1 MENGVNMRARLRGQ
15 KTRYHHGDLK
25 RALMDAAM
33 TLIDI
38 RGREALTLR
47 EAARRAGVS
56 EAAPYR
62 HFANLD
68 ELLGAVALEGYE
80 MLITDLESAGGAK
93 SIRDAYL
100 AFAGD
105 FPGRYDLMFGP
116 LHDKAAAAQRQEEVA
131 HVAELTEEAGGLA
144 LLHGT
149 ASLALAGLGA
159 AAV

>member
-1 MENGVNMRARLRGQ
+1 MRTRLRGQ

-25 RALMDAAM
+25 RALLDAAI

-38 RGREALTLR
+38 RGRDALTLR

-80 MLITDLESAGGAK
+80 MLIADLEIAGTA
-93 SIRDAYL
+93 RRLREAYL

-105 FPGRYDLMFGP
+105 FPGRYQLMFGP
-116 LHDKAAAAQRQEEVA
+116 LGDRKATVLRKDEVA

-144 LLHGT
+144 ALHGA
-149 ASLALAGLGA
+149 ASLALAGL
-159 AAV
+159 AV

>member
-1 MENGVNMRARLRGQ
+1 MRARLRGQ

-25 RALMDAAM
+25 RTLLDAAM

-38 RGREALTLR
+38 RGRDALTMR

-68 ELLGAVALEGYE
+68 ELLGAVALEGFE
-80 MLITDLESAGGAK
+80 MLIGDLESTSSAK
-93 SIRDAYL
+93 RIRGAYL

-105 FPGRYDLMFGP
+105 FPGRYLLMFGA
-116 LHDKAAAAQRQEEVA
+116 LADRNAVAQRKEDVA
-131 HVAELTEEAGGLA
+131 LVAELVEESGGLA
-144 LLHGT
+144 TLHG
-149 ASLALAGLGA
+149 LAALRLAGLGDGL
-159 AAV
+159 AV

>member
-1 MENGVNMRARLRGQ
+1 MRARLRGQ
-15 KTRYHHGDLK
+15 KTKYHHGDLR
-25 RALMDAAM
+25 RALLDAAT
-33 TLIDI
+33 TLVDI
-38 RGREALTLR
+38 RGRDALTLR

-80 MLITDLESAGGAK
+80 MLITDLESAGGARQV
-93 SIRDAYL
+93 RDAYL

-105 FPGRYDLMFGP
+105 FPGRYQLMFGP
-116 LHDKAAAAQRQEEVA
+116 LGDRKAAAQRKEEVA

-144 LLHGT
+144 MLHGR
-149 ASLALAGLGA
+149 ASLMLAGLDA
-159 AAV
+159 AF

>member
-1 MENGVNMRARLRGQ
+1 MRARLRGQ
-15 KTRYHHGDLK
+15 KVRYHHGDLR
-25 RALMDAAM
+25 RALLDAAM

-47 EAARRAGVS
+47 ETARRAGVS

-80 MLITDLESAGGAK
+80 MLITDLESVSGTRAT
-93 SIRDAYL
+93 REAYL

-105 FPGRYDLMFGP
+105 FPGRYALMFGP
-116 LHDKAAAAQRQEEVA
+116 LGDRKSAARRKEEVA

-144 LLHGT
+144 ALHGS
-149 ASLALAGLGA
+149 ASLRLAGLGE
-159 AAV
+159 VVR

>member
-1 MENGVNMRARLRGQ
+1 MRAKLRGQ
-15 KTRYHHGDLK
+15 KTRYHHGDLR
-25 RALMDAAM
+25 RALLEAAM

-38 RGREALTLR
+38 RGRAALTLR

-68 ELLGAVALEGYE
+68 DLLGAVALEGYE
-80 MLITDLESAGGAK
+80 MLIADLENASGARGR
-93 SIRDAYL
+93 RDAYL

-105 FPGRYDLMFGP
+105 FPGRYALMFGP
-116 LHDKAAAAQRQEEVA
+116 LADRKAVARREEEVA

-144 LLHGT
+144 TLHGL
-149 ASLALAGLGA
+149 ASLSLAGLG
-159 AAV
+159 

>member
-1 MENGVNMRARLRGQ
+1 MRTRLRGQ

-25 RALMDAAM
+25 RALLDAAV

-38 RGREALTLR
+38 RGRDALTLR

-80 MLITDLESAGGAK
+80 MLIADLEIAGTARGL
-93 SIRDAYL
+93 REAYL

-105 FPGRYDLMFGP
+105 FPGRYQLMFGP
-116 LHDKAAAAQRQEEVA
+116 LGDRKATALRKDEVA

-144 LLHGT
+144 ALHGA
-149 ASLALAGLGA
+149 ASLALAGL
-159 AAV
+159 AV

>member
-1 MENGVNMRARLRGQ
+1 MQVRLRGR

-25 RALMDAAM
+25 RALLDAAA
-33 TLIDI
+33 TLVDI

-80 MLITDLESAGGAK
+80 MLIADLEIAPSA
-93 SIRDAYL
+93 RRVREAYL
-100 AFAGD
+100 AFASD
-105 FPGRYDLMFGP
+105 FPGRYQLMFGP
-116 LHDKAAAAQRQEEVA
+116 LGNRKAAALRKQEVA
-131 HVAELTEEAGGLA
+131 QLAELTVDAGGLA
-144 LLHGT
+144 ALHGA
-149 ASLALAGLGA
+149 ASLALAGLGDA
-159 AAV
+159 AA

>member
-1 MENGVNMRARLRGQ
+1 MRARLRGQ
-15 KTRYHHGDLK
+15 KTHYHHGDLK
-25 RALMDAAM
+25 RALMDAAA

-38 RGREALTLR
+38 RGRDALTLR

-80 MLITDLESAGGAK
+80 MLITDLEHAGSARGV
-93 SIRDAYL
+93 RDNYL

-105 FPGRYDLMFGP
+105 FPGRYALMFGP
-116 LHDKAAAAQRQEEVA
+116 LADRKAAARRKEEVE

-144 LLHGT
+144 TLHGM
-149 ASLALAGLGA
+149 ASLRLAGLA
-159 AAV
+159 E